1 MHNPSLRVLVAENQ
15 YLIAMEVEQILVDAL
30 NCTVAIVPLIRLKD
44 QLREGSFDLVLLDKA
59 PTQALNID
67 RARLVTQSGAALIF
81 LSSYDDALVEASG
94 GQAFRSVAKPILAED
109 LMRAVLEATAH
120 IST

>member
-1 MHNPSLRVLVAENQ
+1 MHHPSLRVLVAENQ

-44 QLREGSFDLVLLDKA
+44 QLREGSFDLVLVDKA
-59 PTQALNID
+59 PTQALNQD

-81 LSSYDDALVEASG
+81 LSSYDDGVVEASG
-94 GQAFRSVAKPILAED
+94 GEAFRSVAKPILAED
-109 LMRAVLEATAH
+109 LMRAVVEATAH
-120 IST
+120 MST

>member
-44 QLREGSFDLVLLDKA
+44 QLREGSFDLALVDKA
-59 PTQALNID
+59 PTQALNQD

-81 LSSYDDALVEASG
+81 LSSYDDGVVEASG
-94 GQAFRSVAKPILAED
+94 GEAFRSVAKPILAED
-109 LMRAVLEATAH
+109 LMRAVMEATAH
-120 IST
+120 MST

>member
-1 MHNPSLRVLVAENQ
+1 MHHPSLRVLVAENQ

-44 QLREGSFDLVLLDKA
+44 QLREGSFDLVLVDKA
-59 PTQALNID
+59 PTQALNQD

-81 LSSYDDALVEASG
+81 LSSYDDGVVEASG
-94 GQAFRSVAKPILAED
+94 GEAFRSVAKPILAED
-109 LMRAVLEATAH
+109 LMRAVMEATAH
-120 IST
+120 MST